1 MKSNEELWREVRR
14 VQAKVEKE
22 IAEEERT
29 KNNWRTGTPTE
40 EGYYLIHLKKYYY
53 KDTAGYMVAKWERNW
68 WRTINVG
75 SYWNLE
81 EEIDAWQK
89 IEPYKEKEK

>member
-14 VQAKVEKE
+14 IQAKVEKE
-22 IAEEERT
+22 IAEEERMR
-29 KNNWRTGTPTE
+29 NSWHTGTPAE
-40 EGYYLIHLKKYYY
+40 EGYYLIHLKKYYC
-53 KDTAGYMVAKWERNW
+53 KDTCGYMVAKWERNW

-89 IEPYKEKEK
+89 IEPYKEKEE